1 MAASP
6 SNWHDVRERISG
18 MIATLQATEQQ
29 LSRGDIPVAGLDEIK
44 VAIDDVRLRVWAIMA
59 ATSAEDPDALERF
72 RLRRAADV
80 CRAIADDLSAGRL
93 HGHAKELDRLR
104 EELNRLARAV
114 ASRMHKAS

>member
-1 MAASP
+1 MSP
-6 SNWHDVRERISG
+6 TDWHDVRERITG
-18 MIATLQATEQQ
+18 MIAALQATEQQ
-29 LSRGDIPVAGLDEIK
+29 LSHGDIPLAGLDEIK

-59 ATSAEDPDALERF
+59 AASSDDPEALERF

-93 HGHAKELDRLR
+93 QGHPRELDRLR

-114 ASRMHKAS
+114 ASRMHTAG